1 MRIFD
6 THAHYDSRQFN
17 ENRDELLK
25 IIYEA
30 TGESERVPVRRIIN
44 VGADMA
50 SSQTTL
56 ELSQK
61 YDHIFAAVG
70 VHPDSAGEL
79 IWCPEK
85 CAKYENEIIDA
96 SAIKDSEDNLG
107 QEIGNADDSD
117 TEDPYK
123 DITEEICNRNRE
135 LLRNLAQQKKV
146 VAIGEIGLDYHWD
159 IWPRDIQKKTV
170 DERYMENGRAIEKQ
184 QESHNRN
191 QAWSTDIS
199 LDRRMERDE
208 LEFLQDVITNQD
220 ENLFY
225 VALYAVVSADSLS
238 ALERSVTTFMSTAEG
253 EGFRFRPA
261 SQNQLEALNTALPTG
276 ARFATHM
283 YPLLAQPLA
292 ALTPFTVHELNDPDG
307 LFYGIN
313 QISKNVLVGN
323 RKLLT
328 NPHGFILGKTGG
340 GKGFATK
347 LEVLQ
352 VLLKPESPGHRDLQ
366 VYVRKNSVSP

>member
-17 ENRDELLK
+17 EDRDELLK

-30 TGESERVPVRRIIN
+30 TGESGGVPVRRIIN

-79 IWCPEK
+79 IWCQEK

-96 SAIKDSEDNLG
+96 SAIKDSEGNLG

-123 DITEEICNRNRE
+123 DITEEICNRNRK
-135 LLRNLAQQKKV
+135 LLKNLAQQKKV

-159 IWPRDIQKKTV
+159 IWPRDIQKKAFEWQWKLAEELKLPV
-170 DERYMENGRAIEKQ
+170 IIH
-184 QESHNRN
+184 S
-191 QAWSTDIS
+191 
-199 LDRRMERDE
+199 RDAAEDTLNMIKGFYE
-208 LEFLQDVITNQD
+208 LETKISDTAEIE
-220 ENLFY
+220 ENFNLRAVMHCYSYSPEHAEEYLKMGLMLGIGGVVTFKNAKKLKEVVDMLPLDKILLETDCPYMAPDPFRGKRNNSGYLTY
-225 VALYAVVSADSLS
+225 VAEKIAEIKGVDVKTVYDRTWDNAEEFFDLS
-238 ALERSVTTFMSTAEG
+238 KV
-253 EGFRFRPA
+253 
-261 SQNQLEALNTALPTG
+261 
-276 ARFATHM
+276 
-283 YPLLAQPLA
+283 
-292 ALTPFTVHELNDPDG
+292 
-307 LFYGIN
+307 
-313 QISKNVLVGN
+313 
-323 RKLLT
+323 
-328 NPHGFILGKTGG
+328 
-340 GKGFATK
+340 
-347 LEVLQ
+347 
-352 VLLKPESPGHRDLQ
+352 
-366 VYVRKNSVSP
+366 

>member
-6 THAHYDSRQFN
+6 THAHYDSRQFC
-17 ENRDELLK
+17 EDRDELLEK
-25 IIYEA
+25 IYEA
-30 TGESERVPVRRIIN
+30 TGESGGVPVKRIIN

-107 QEIGNADDSD
+107 QEIENADDSD

-135 LLRNLAQQKKV
+135 LLKNLAQQKKV

-159 IWPRDIQKKTV
+159 IWPRDIQKKAFEWQWKLAEELKLPVIIHSRDAAEDTLNMVRGFYEAKRNTDYLQKAVMHCYSYSPEHAEEYLKMGLMFGIGGVVTFKNAKKLKEVVDLLPLDKILLETDCPYMAPDPFRGKRNNSGYLTYVAEKIAEIKGVDVKTV
-170 DERYMENGRAIEKQ
+170 YDRAWGNAEEFFK
-184 QESHNRN
+184 
-191 QAWSTDIS
+191 
-199 LDRRMERDE
+199 LERD
-208 LEFLQDVITNQD
+208 
-220 ENLFY
+220 
-225 VALYAVVSADSLS
+225 
-238 ALERSVTTFMSTAEG
+238 
-253 EGFRFRPA
+253 
-261 SQNQLEALNTALPTG
+261 
-276 ARFATHM
+276 
-283 YPLLAQPLA
+283 
-292 ALTPFTVHELNDPDG
+292 
-307 LFYGIN
+307 
-313 QISKNVLVGN
+313 
-323 RKLLT
+323 
-328 NPHGFILGKTGG
+328 
-340 GKGFATK
+340 
-347 LEVLQ
+347 
-352 VLLKPESPGHRDLQ
+352 
-366 VYVRKNSVSP
+366 